1 MDITWTI
8 LLKRS
13 TFASG
18 YLFYLVLHLYIYNI
32 YMFIFLQMSVI
43 KRNIRLF
50 PNRSDI
56 NLRALKKVQ
65 MSIFRRYM
73 ERYNIK
79 PLDPKDK
86 LVRNSGIQVRI
97 NNITMRS
104 SVQCNIITYNLILT
118 NTIKINLPFFSF
130 VCSQRSNSGVYNL
143 GQFELQLRKNIPSKT
158 KKNNPEGKRCKK
170 NNMCTKIHSENKL
183 SH

>member
-1 MDITWTI
+1 
-8 LLKRS
+8 
-13 TFASG
+13 
-18 YLFYLVLHLYIYNI
+18 
-32 YMFIFLQMSVI
+32 MFIFLQMSVI

-104 SVQCNIITYNLILT
+104 SV
-118 NTIKINLPFFSF
+118 
-130 VCSQRSNSGVYNL
+130 
-143 GQFELQLRKNIPSKT
+143 
-158 KKNNPEGKRCKK
+158 
-170 NNMCTKIHSENKL
+170 
-183 SH
+183 